1 MAKFHVRK
9 RIGKARRRASKVK
22 DNVKGFGKRQIHRI
36 PMPPYH
42 HALLSLSLIS
52 ALFAFIFFSRSP
64 KLALIF
70 LILMLAFDL
79 LDYIITEKYFLH
91 SNSRAIRDNMAD
103 RISEGI
109 LFIQFFNPWF
119 FLFTINCILTLV
131 GYIKRRN
138 LSIPLKIFFV
148 FYFVVFYVL

>member
-1 MAKFHVRK
+1 MAKLQVRK
-9 RIGKARRRASKVK
+9 RVRKVR
-22 DNVKGFGKRQIHRI
+22 DGVKGFGKRHIKRI

-52 ALFAFIFFSRSP
+52 ALFAMICFSRSP

-70 LILMLAFDL
+70 LILMLALDL
-79 LDYIITEKYFLH
+79 LDFAITEKYFLH
-91 SNSRAIRDNMAD
+91 SNSRHIRDQMAD
-103 RISEGI
+103 RLSEAI

-119 FLFTINCILTLV
+119 FLFTVNCVLTIA

-138 LSIPLKIFFV
+138 ISMPLKVLFV
-148 FYFVVFYVL
+148 IYFVIVHII